1 MCFVTFFLLL
11 SLTEDCCSDENISG
25 EADGEGSVRGP
36 AAGVTGASHPL
47 FISSK
52 RRNVCRI
59 DRIERQARTLG
70 VLNGFDLI
78 FKRGLALLERKKKLH
93 LIPDSELKG
102 EFCFYTQAAT
112 PAFTAQPSVKN
123 GGFLGC
129 SPRVLSGSWSSALA
143 PPIVHTHQ
151 R

>member
-1 MCFVTFFLLL
+1 MIYTAVINRSLERRGALSSQPTPVRLKMYLANPEIDADDSRSGLSELRLCALLLFLFLLR

-25 EADGEGSVRGP
+25 DADGEGSVQGP

-52 RRNVCRI
+52 RRNICRI

-78 FKRGLALLERKKKLH
+78 FKRGLAPLERKKNS
-93 LIPDSELKG
+93 IS
-102 EFCFYTQAAT
+102 FQT
-112 PAFTAQPSVKN
+112 
-123 GGFLGC
+123 
-129 SPRVLSGSWSSALA
+129 LS
-143 PPIVHTHQ
+143 
-151 R
+151 